1 MKTPYKS
8 HAKTTEQQ
16 HQQKRQWKNTTT
28 KNEKKTKSK
37 QKHEF
42 DEYIKVKKRHKN
54 PCAKRGLLQ
63 CVSVILVINYLVLIV
78 YITQSVPVI
87 FAKLPCFNCLHY
99 TICTCNFC

>member
-1 MKTPYKS
+1 MPR
-8 HAKTTEQQ
+8 QQ
-16 HQQKRQWKNTTT
+16 NNNINKKD
-28 KNEKKTKSK
+28 NEKTQLQKTKKKPNQNKNMNSM
-37 QKHEF
+37 
-42 DEYIKVKKRHKN
+42 KVKKRHKN

-63 CVSVILVINYLVLIV
+63 CVSVILVINYLVLIA

>member
-1 MKTPYKS
+1 MPRQKNNNTNKKDNKKTQLQ
-8 HAKTTEQQ
+8 KT
-16 HQQKRQWKNTTT
+16 K
-28 KNEKKTKSK
+28 KKTKSK

-87 FAKLPCFNCLHY
+87 FSKSPCFNCIHY

>member
-1 MKTPYKS
+1 MPR
-8 HAKTTEQQ
+8 QQ
-16 HQQKRQWKNTTT
+16 NNNINKKD
-28 KNEKKTKSK
+28 NEKTQLQKTKKKTNQNKNMNSM
-37 QKHEF
+37 
-42 DEYIKVKKRHKN
+42 KVKKRHKN